1 MIMIRLKENKNN
13 ICDNKVM
20 CQHKCCQPGN
30 VLWVVC
36 ANLPATKQNIN
47 KDGKQINFIQSHPDI
62 KKWLQNI
69 HDQLVD

>member
-20 CQHKCCQPGN
+20 CQHKCCQPEKA
-30 VLWVVC
+30 LRVVG

-47 KDGKQINFIQSHPDI
+47 KDGKQINSIQSYPDI
-62 KKWLQNI
+62 KNSLQNI